1 MATVQSALQSQIRNI
16 EEKHG
21 RTMDEW
27 AVLFAGRGLSRHG
40 ELMPVLKNEFSL
52 SHGNANRVALEVLA
66 RAGGKARPA
75 VAGDPADELYRGK
88 KAGLRPVHDKLV
100 KAVTALGDDIEVAP
114 KKAYLSIRR
123 RKQFALI
130 QPAAAH
136 VDVGLILAGEPPTDR
151 LEQAGHFN
159 AMFTHRVRVASPEA
173 VDEELA
179 AWLRRAY
186 EAAG

>member
-1 MATVQSALQSQIRNI
+1 MATVESALQSQIRNI

-40 ELMPVLKNEFSL
+40 EMMPVLKNEFGL

-66 RAGGKARPA
+66 RTGGKAKPA
-75 VAGDPADELYRGK
+75 AAGDPADDLYSGK
-88 KAGLRPVHDKLV
+88 KAGLRPIHDTIMATV
-100 KAVTALGDDIEVAP
+100 QGLGEDVEVAP
-114 KKAYLSIRR
+114 KKAYLSLRR
-123 RKQFALI
+123 RKQFAMV

-136 VDVGLILAGEPPTDR
+136 VDVGLILAGEPATRR
-151 LEQAGHFN
+151 LEPSGNFN
-159 AMFTHRVRVASPEA
+159 AMFTHRVRVASPTG
-173 VDEELA
+173 VDAELA
-179 AWLRRAY
+179 GWLRRAY